1 MLKVIHVAALA
12 LLSTLATSTA
22 FAESKSAATV
32 NGVAIPHARL
42 DMRVKAAL
50 AQGQPDSAELRNAV
64 RDELINIEVLSQAA
78 GKKGLGK
85 QAEVVQ
91 QVELSKQTILASAF
105 VQDYIKRHP
114 LSEDALKQEYETF
127 IKQRGNKEYKVS
139 HILLKTEAE
148 AKTVAEQLKNSKFED
163 VAMDKSQDPGSSV
176 KGGDLGWAVPSNF
189 VKPFSDAM
197 IALGKGKISDPVQSQ
212 FGWHVLKLED
222 TRDLKLPSYNE
233 VKPNLT
239 QYLQQQLVQKAIAEQ
254 RAKAI
259 IK

>member
-1 MLKVIHVAALA
+1 MLKVIQIAALA

-22 FAESKSAATV
+22 FAESKSTATV

-78 GKKGLGK
+78 SKKGLGK
-85 QAEVVQ
+85 QADVVQ
-91 QVELSKQTILASAF
+91 QVELSKQSILASAF

-197 IALGKGKISDPVQSQ
+197 IALGKGKVSDPVQSQ

-222 TRDLKLPSYNE
+222 TRDLKVPSYNE